1 MLDLRKVAITGGIA
15 SGKSTALGILKELG
29 AYVVDA
35 DKIVHLLLEKD
46 TDTIN
51 AIIKELGEDVIVNGH
66 LDRRRIA
73 DKVFNQKTNKL
84 KTIENILHPKVFTEI
99 QKHYNRALQEGGYL
113 FFAVEM
119 PLLFETHSENWYD
132 FTVAI
137 FTNPA
142 LCRQRIKNDDLRQYD
157 VRVSLQFT
165 PEEKAARAH
174 FVIHNNQ
181 DKNKLRE
188 ELKKIVQLISL

>member
-1 MLDLRKVAITGGIA
+1 MLKLRKVAITGGIA
-15 SGKSTALGILKELG
+15 SGKSTALDILKELG

-51 AIIKELGEDVIVNGH
+51 AIIKELGEEVVVNGQ

-84 KTIENILHPKVFTEI
+84 KPIENILHPKVFTEI
-99 QKHYNRALQEGGYL
+99 QKHYRQALQEGGYL

-119 PLLFETHSENWYD
+119 PLLFETHSESWYD

-137 FTNPA
+137 FTDPA
-142 LCRQRIKNDDLRQYD
+142 LCRQRFKDYDLRMSQ
-157 VRVSLQFT
+157 QFT
-165 PEEKAARAH
+165 PEEKARRAH
-174 FVIHNNQ
+174 FVIQNNQ
-181 DKNKLRE
+181 DKNKLQE
-188 ELKKIVQLISL
+188 ELKNFVQLISL